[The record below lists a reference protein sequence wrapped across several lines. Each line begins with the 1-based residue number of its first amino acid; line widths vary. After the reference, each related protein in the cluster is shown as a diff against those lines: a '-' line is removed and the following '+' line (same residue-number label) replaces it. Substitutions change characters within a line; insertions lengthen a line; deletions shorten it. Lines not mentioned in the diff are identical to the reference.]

1 MSIPI
6 LLAAFLLAD
15 PDPDSTTSIL
25 GASPFGQAGVRAFES
40 SLLAN
45 VDPLAAPA
53 KLPFAGDDKGDSLLS
68 YTYAEIGYERTD
80 VDVIPDD
87 LNAYY
92 AKGSFG
98 FLKFFNVVA
107 GVERADTDTD
117 NIHVDTYWIGGG
129 AHFSVMPKLDV
140 LGELDWLYDN
150 INGDSFSADSDT
162 GVSLYLGGRFMALDW
177 DRGGLEVDAGY
188 RWTDLD
194 AVASDTITTAWE
206 FGVRAHFIKFL
217 SVGVDY
223 AFIEDDRRTT
233 LNVRFS
239 F

>member
-15 PDPDSTTSIL
+15 PDPDSTASIL
-25 GASPFGQAGVRAFES
+25 GASPLGQAGVRAFEA

-53 KLPFAGDDKGDSLLS
+53 KLPFAADDKGSSLLS
-68 YTYAEIGYERTD
+68 YTYAELGYERTNID
-80 VDVIPDD
+80 LIPDD
-87 LNAYY
+87 SNAYY
-92 AKGSFG
+92 LKGSFG

-107 GVERADTDTD
+107 GYERADTDFD
-117 NIHVDTYWIGGG
+117 NIKVDTYWIGGG
-129 AHFSVMPKLDV
+129 GHFSILPQLDAV
-140 LGELDWLYDN
+140 GEAIWLYNNAD
-150 INGDSFSADSDT
+150 GDSFSSDSDT
-162 GVSLYLGGRFMALDW
+162 GVSLYLGGRWMALPW
-177 DRGGLEVDAGY
+177 DRGGLEIDAGY

-194 AVASDTITTAWE
+194 ALASDTITTTWE
-206 FGVRAHFIKFL
+206 LGVRAHFIKFL
-217 SVGVDY
+217 SVGVYY
-223 AFIEDDRRTT
+223 AFIDDDRRTT